1 MYLTATNQTLE
12 LETSSAEAVHWTAA
26 WADHTTTTFTPGSAE
41 GTISAATTTQ
51 IVAAPGSASVQRQ
64 IKHLTVI
71 NRGSASNTVLI
82 KKDVGG
88 TEYAILR
95 VPLAANEYFEYEDGA

>member
-12 LETSSAEAVHWTAA
+12 LETSSAEAIHWTIA
-26 WADHTTTTFTPGSAE
+26 WADHTNTTFVPGSAE

-51 IVAAPGSASVQRQ
+51 IASAPAASTQRQ

-71 NRGSASNTVLI
+71 NRGSASNTVII

-88 TEYAILR
+88 TEYVILR